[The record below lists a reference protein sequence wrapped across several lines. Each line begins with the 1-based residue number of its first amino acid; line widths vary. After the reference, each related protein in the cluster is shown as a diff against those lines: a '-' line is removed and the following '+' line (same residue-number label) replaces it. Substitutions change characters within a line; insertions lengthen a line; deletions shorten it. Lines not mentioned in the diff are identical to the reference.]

1 LLALEILK
9 NTFVDNV
16 ELGANTIAE
25 LITKAIT
32 AKAIFNEAKMDL
44 RNFYSNSPEVSAAMD
59 TEIPEKTSFLG
70 ISWLPKS
77 DMIIAAI
84 PKFKPAATVTKRVVL
99 SAVASIYDPLGLL
112 SPVVLNAKS
121 FIQSLWKENYSWD
134 KPLEPLQRCIISPEA
149 KNFEQCTFSDASVKG
164 ICAVSYLRQQLKN
177 DDYIANILDAK
188 SRVTDVEK
196 SSIPR
201 LELTAAHVG
210 SSLNNYLCY
219 GLVSFI
225 NKPRKIYR

>member
-1 LLALEILK
+1 LP
-9 NTFVDNV
+9 
-16 ELGANTIAE
+16 
-25 LITKAIT
+25 KAIT

-134 KPLEPLQRCIISPEA
+134 KPLEPEKLIWWVKFKDKNESIELPLQRCIISPEA

-225 NKPRKIYR
+225 NKPRKICR